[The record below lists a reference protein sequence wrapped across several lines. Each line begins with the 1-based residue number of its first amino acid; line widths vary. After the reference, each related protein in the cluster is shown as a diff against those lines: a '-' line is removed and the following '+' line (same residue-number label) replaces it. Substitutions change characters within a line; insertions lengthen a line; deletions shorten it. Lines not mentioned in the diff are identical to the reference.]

1 MLSPMITRLHH
12 VTAWLLTPLLFA
24 TLALPF
30 AARAQ
35 APPPPP
41 PPGQKPVAAPGPPVP
56 PPPAPGDRAWPRQLV
71 GEGHVIT
78 VYQPQIEKW
87 EGSTIEAR
95 TAVAVETAASPQQH
109 FGVVWFVAQTQVDRQ
124 NRLVALDQVKIARVN
139 FPSAPE
145 KAGEYAATLSR
156 NLPRAVVTASLDR
169 LQASLAVTE
178 AEAKKPASQPLK
190 NEPPRI
196 FFSPSPALLILVDGK
211 PVFRPVEGTK
221 VRRAINTRALI
232 LLDESSGKYYLRVL
246 GRWEEA
252 SALEGPWAIAKKPPG
267 TLETARQAAAKTGQV
282 DQLDD
287 PAPGMKEAAAQG
299 SYPTVYVSTTPA
311 EVLITEGRPEYEPIG
326 GTQLLH
332 VKNTRASILLD
343 PATNE
348 HYVLI
353 SGRWFRGK
361 SLAQGPW
368 EYVPHDKLPGDFAK
382 IPETHPRGTVLAS
395 VPGTPQA
402 QEAVIDNSIPQTATV
417 NRAQTKLTVAYD
429 GAPQLKPI
437 EGTPLQYVINAPF
450 PVIQV
455 DAISVY
461 AVKDAVW
468 FVAPSLNGPWTVA
481 TSVPA
486 VIYTIPPSSPMH
498 YVTYVRVYGST
509 PDVVYVGYTPG
520 YYGTVVA
527 PTTVVVY
534 GTGYYYP
541 PYVGAYYYPYPPTY
555 GYGAGFAWGAFTG
568 FTFGL
573 VVGGIWGGG
582 AYVSHHDVDVDIDR
596 NINIDRNNV
605 YNKWGDKQVKS
616 KVQDRVGN
624 LSPEQRQKLQ
634 QDLKARDG
642 GGRTNDVLAGRDGN
656 VYRRGQEGWE
666 QRADKDWDRANIDRE
681 AQGRLDRD
689 QRARSA
695 GEARDRG
702 VSQNRASQVSRPTGG
717 ASRPAAGGGG
727 GRGGGRGGRR

>member
-1 MLSPMITRLHH
+1 MS
-12 VTAWLLTPLLFA
+12 
-24 TLALPF
+24 
-30 AARAQ
+30 
-35 APPPPP
+35 
-41 PPGQKPVAAPGPPVP
+41 
-56 PPPAPGDRAWPRQLV
+56 
-71 GEGHVIT
+71 
-78 VYQPQIEKW
+78 
-87 EGSTIEAR
+87 
-95 TAVAVETAASPQQH
+95 VETVASPQQH
-109 FGVVWFVAQTQVDRQ
+109 YGVVWFSAQTQVDRE

-145 KAGEYAATLSR
+145 KAGEYAATLSG
-156 NLPRAVVTASLDR
+156 NLPRAVVTVSLDR
-169 LQASLAVTE
+169 VQANLAITQ
-178 AEAKKPASQPLK
+178 AEAKGPAAQPLK

-196 FFSPSPALLILVDGK
+196 FYSQTPALLILIDGQ

-221 VRRAINTRALI
+221 LRRAINTRALI
-232 LLDESSGKYYLRVL
+232 VLDETSGKHYLRVL

-252 SALEGPWAIAKKPPG
+252 SKLEGPWAVATKPPAS
-267 TLETARQAAAKTGQV
+267 LETARQAAAKTGQV

-287 PAPGMKEAAAQG
+287 PGPGMKEAAAQG
-299 SYPTVYVSTTPA
+299 SYPTIFVSTTPA
-311 EVLITEGRPEYEPIG
+311 ELLQTEGRPEYEPIG

-332 VKNTRASILLD
+332 VKNTRASVILD

-348 HYVLI
+348 VYVLI
-353 SGRWFRGK
+353 SGRWFRSK
-361 SLAQGPW
+361 SPAKGPW
-368 EYVPHDKLPGDFAK
+368 EYVPHDKLPADFAK

-395 VPGTPQA
+395 VPGTSQA

-417 NRAQTKLTVAYD
+417 DRAQTKISVTYD

-437 EGTPLQYVINAPF
+437 EGTPLQYVVNAPF

-455 DAISVY
+455 DPASVY

-468 FVAPSLNGPWTVA
+468 FAATSLNGPWAVA

-486 VIYTIPPSSPMH
+486 VIYTIPASSPMH

-509 PDVVYVGYTPG
+509 PQVVYVGYTPG

-568 FTFGL
+568 FTFG
-573 VVGGIWGGG
+573 VVAGAVIGGG
-582 AYVSHHDVDVDIDR
+582 GWGYHHSDVDIDIDR
-596 NINIDRNNV
+596 NSNININRDNA

-616 KVQDRVGN
+616 KVQDRAAN

-634 QDLKARDG
+634 QDMKTRDA
-642 GGRTNDVLAGRDGN
+642 GRPKQNDVIAGRDGN
-656 VYRRGQEGWE
+656 AYRRGQEGWE
-666 QRADKDWDRANIDRE
+666 QHGGKDWDRANVDRDAQQGLDRE
-681 AQGRLDRD
+681 

-702 VSQNRASQVSRPTGG
+702 VSQNRASQVSRPAGG
-717 ASRPAAGGGG
+717 ASRPAGGGGG
-727 GRGGGRGGRR
+727 GRGGGGRGGRR